1 MAGGHKAA
9 KRKERH
15 HPMTKI
21 NACDSCAYLTF
32 DGNVCWC
39 TNADSRLY
47 GQEYP
52 STADCEVWEQYQ
64 PEE

>member
-1 MAGGHKAA
+1 
-9 KRKERH
+9 
-15 HPMTKI
+15 MTKI

-32 DGNVCWC
+32 DGVVCWC
-39 TNADSRLY
+39 TNVDSRFY

-52 STADCEVWEQYQ
+52 CAADCEAWEQYQ

>member
-1 MAGGHKAA
+1 
-9 KRKERH
+9 
-15 HPMTKI
+15 MTKI

-39 TNADSRLY
+39 TNVDSRFY

-52 STADCEVWEQYQ
+52 CAADCEAWEQYQ